1 MSATSQYK
9 EENDMGIYKI
19 KMSNESAELVL
30 SEMGH
35 HLSHNKKV
43 ANTKNY
49 KSGTHQVIQ
58 WVLVGN
64 KGDSVGLTYENSKG
78 SREIVKA
85 SKITK
90 DDGIRESGAVFLV
103 P

>member
-1 MSATSQYK
+1 
-9 EENDMGIYKI
+9 MGKYKI
-19 KMSNESAELVL
+19 KMSDENAELVL
-30 SEMGH
+30 AERGH
-35 HLSHNKKV
+35 YLSHDKKE
-43 ANTKNY
+43 AITKNH

-90 DDGIRESGAVFLV
+90 NDGIRASGAVFLV